1 MNETCI
7 FCRIAQSELPA
18 FKLFEDDLVLAFL
31 DLHPIREG
39 HALIIPKEHH
49 PWFED
54 LPEPVAARI
63 MSTGQRL
70 ARAMKHEWGVERV
83 AFFFTGI
90 HVAHTHAHVVPML
103 HRHDVTSV
111 RYLEDGVEEFSLPP
125 KPEDTA
131 LEQTADRIRARLA
144 RTDEQGGAR
153 SASD

>member
-1 MNETCI
+1 MLETCT
-7 FCRIAQSELPA
+7 FCRIADARLPA
-18 FKLFEDDLVLAFL
+18 YNLIEDDLVLAFL

-39 HALIIPKEHH
+39 HALIIPKQHY

-54 LPEPVAARI
+54 MPEHVAARI

-70 ARAMKHEWGVERV
+70 ARAIKREWGAERV

-125 KPEDTA
+125 TPEGTVLA
-131 LEQTADRIRARLA
+131 QTADRIRAQLGEIR
-144 RTDEQGGAR
+144 
-153 SASD
+153 